1 MDKYIKRIQSRLA
14 YAGISVSKLECRQA
28 YQSILPDTN
37 WEKPS
42 NDHIDLVVQH
52 IAQQKSL
59 ENLGQGLAVEL
70 KADISEA
77 VVDQTIEITPVSNP
91 DIWETLQPSTTEPEQ
106 EKPEQETANTDS
118 IVPATNHL
126 SIQQQPANTLAGISH
141 VEITAAIAQAIQQ
154 TGQQGN
160 DEAIQILTSLA
171 NELSADIADTQ
182 EMVVALVSTY
192 LGKRQTILS
201 SAIGTLNTLRSAQ
214 TESFQGGLN
223 QNFFEQKQKNKHEF
237 LNNVA
242 AMFN

>member
-14 YAGISVSKLECRQA
+14 YAGINVSKPECRQA
-28 YQSILPDTN
+28 YQSILPETS
-37 WEKPS
+37 WENPS
-42 NDHIDLVVQH
+42 NAHIDLVVQH
-52 IAQQKSL
+52 IKAQSL
-59 ENLGQGLAVEL
+59 ENPGQDLAVVEP
-70 KADISEA
+70 KTEA
-77 VVDQTIEITPVSNP
+77 VANQTIEITPVSNP
-91 DIWETLQPSTTEPEQ
+91 NIWEILQPSTTEPEQ
-106 EKPEQETANTDS
+106 EKPETTANTDS

-126 SIQQQPANTLAGISH
+126 SIQQQPANTLAGISQL
-141 VEITAAIAQAIQQ
+141 EITAAIAQAIQQ

-182 EMVVALVSTY
+182 EMVVTLVSTY
-192 LGKRQTILS
+192 LGKRQAILS

-223 QNFFEQKQKNKHEF
+223 QDFFGQKQKNKHEF